1 MMLLLFLQVTVMTYN
16 LRFDTIN
23 DGVNRWDARKEHVA
37 ALIRH
42 EEPHFL
48 GTQEGLRHQLDYL
61 LSELPGFAFVGVGRD
76 DGADSGEFS
85 ALFYDTT
92 RVELLPGT
100 AKTRWMS
107 LTPDVPS
114 KSWDA
119 ALPRI
124 VTFARFR
131 IRSTGDTLDVYNTHF
146 DHVGQL
152 AREQSARLIL
162 DWMRDES
169 AGTDAILLGDFN
181 VTPDNPA
188 YEVLVSSPDVPLRD
202 ALTASESAP
211 VGPAFT
217 FEGFAVRNSTDARR
231 IDYIFVSQHLRV
243 LRHATISAFR
253 DGRYPSDHLPVVA
266 VIERNVSASITR

>member
-1 MMLLLFLQVTVMTYN
+1 MLLLFLQVTVMTYN
-16 LRFDTIN
+16 LRFDTVN
-23 DGVNRWDARKEHVA
+23 DGVNRWDARKEYVA

-42 EEPHFL
+42 EEPHVL

-61 LSELPGFAFVGVGRD
+61 LTELPGFAFVGVGRD
-76 DGADSGEFS
+76 DGADAGEFS
-85 ALFYDTT
+85 ALFYDST
-92 RVELLPGT
+92 RVELIRGT

-107 LTPDVPS
+107 ETPDVPS

-124 VTFARFR
+124 VTYASFR

-162 DWMRDES
+162 DWIRDES
-169 AGTDAILLGDFN
+169 AGKEVVLLGDFN
-181 VTPDNPA
+181 ITPDNPA
-188 YEVLVSSPDVPLRD
+188 YGAIVSLHDVPLRD

-217 FEGFAVRNSTDARR
+217 FEGFAVRNSADARR
-231 IDYIFVSQHLRV
+231 IDYIFVSEHLRV

-266 VIERNVSASITR
+266 VIERKVSASATR